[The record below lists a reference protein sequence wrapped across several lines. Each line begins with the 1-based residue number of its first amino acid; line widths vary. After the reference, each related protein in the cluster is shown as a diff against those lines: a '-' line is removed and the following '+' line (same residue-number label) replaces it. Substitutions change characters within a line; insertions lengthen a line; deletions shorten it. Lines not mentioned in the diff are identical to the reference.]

1 MRALVLTGLALGG
14 CVATYHDPRATG
26 VVIDPPPGDVQ
37 GPVTLLVANER
48 AEPVACVIV
57 QGDGCPVVDE
67 RVSAWQRLDPGEV
80 VRVEDV
86 ACAVVDIACWEGA
99 VDGTV
104 RPVRQ
109 WGWVV
114 LAADDTDL

>member
-1 MRALVLTGLALGG
+1 MRVRILGGLALAG

-48 AEPVACVIV
+48 PEPLRCVIV
-57 QGDGCPVVDE
+57 EGQGCLSVAD
-67 RVSAWQRLDPGEV
+67 RVSVWQTLAPGDV
-80 VRVEDV
+80 VRVDDV
-86 ACAVVDIACWEGA
+86 ACAVLDVACWEGE

-114 LAADDTDL
+114 LPADDTDL